1 MQYTARG
8 LSTATRLSNKLFIVD
23 SRYVFDIY
31 VLDFSNF
38 FLQVFYIFPSKF
50 CPFHP
55 LLSLRNV
62 PFPIVS
68 KTPRIS

>member
-8 LSTATRLSNKLFIVD
+8 LSTATRLSTKLFIVD

-38 FLQVFYIFPSKF
+38 FFKYFISFRRNSALFIPYF
-50 CPFHP
+50 
-55 LLSLRNV
+55 LLEKYLS
-62 PFPIVS
+62 P
-68 KTPRIS
+68 